1 MERGCAAKAIRY
13 MSLVRVRMPLFAAL
27 AACSVLVSCKDR
39 HAEKNQ
45 LEREP
50 IATAAIVSDEQMYK
64 EWPLH
69 GLITGAQLVIRN
81 KPAPDALTLGWLR
94 RGAIV
99 RMKGAAEKTSTCKSG
114 WYPIY
119 PIGFACSGEGISVSD
134 KKPEIAQEDR
144 AEANREQA
152 MPYQYYMVKDVK
164 VPEYH
169 QLPSRDQ
176 QRSSRDYVDAWQ
188 KVEAEGNAQKLARF
202 REGKLPGQ
210 PLPNAGIRRFLDRG
224 FYVAGTGVTVRS
236 QRRFVQTVRGSFLK
250 EQQLEPRSA
259 PSFQGVE
266 LDAQNTLPVAWA
278 VRTALPEHAK
288 LREDGTVKFIDVS
301 EAKPFE
307 RLSRVSNRKGWARV
321 GNTLLH
327 ELDDG
332 TYLKPWYLAIAEKI
346 AKPKE
351 VRGDEPWVHVDL
363 SQQTLVLYLGDEP
376 RYATLV
382 SSGVPD
388 HATPT
393 GTFRIQRKYVSDTM
407 SDIGADVA
415 DDRYSIDD
423 VPWTQYFDGSRALH
437 GAFWHSQF
445 GIQRSHGC
453 INLSPPDARYVFMHT
468 SPALAPGWHGI
479 STQKTPF
486 AGSLVLVTE

>member
-1 MERGCAAKAIRY
+1 MC
-13 MSLVRVRMPLFAAL
+13 LVRALVSFIAAL
-27 AACSVLVSCKDR
+27 TACSVLVSCKDR
-39 HAEKNQ
+39 QHASEP
-45 LEREP
+45 LESEP
-50 IATAAIVSDEQMYK
+50 TAAAVILSDEELYK
-64 EWPLH
+64 EWPLY
-69 GLITGAQLVIRN
+69 GLVTGAQLIIRD

-99 RMKGAAEKTSTCKSG
+99 RMKAATEKTSTCKSG
-114 WYPIY
+114 WHPIY
-119 PIGFACSGEGISVSD
+119 PTGFACSGEGISAGD
-134 KKPEIAQEDR
+134 KKPEIAEEDR
-144 AEANREQA
+144 AEAKREQA

-176 QRSSRDYVDAWQ
+176 QRASRDYVEAWQ
-188 KVEAEGNAQKLARF
+188 KVESEGNAQKLARF

-210 PLPNAGIRRFLDRG
+210 PIAHASIRRFLDRG
-224 FYVAGTGVTVRS
+224 FYVAGTGVSVRS

-250 EQQLEPRSA
+250 EQQLEPRSG

-266 LDAQNTLPVAWA
+266 IDAQNALPIAWA
-278 VRTALPEHAK
+278 VRTATPEHAK
-288 LREDGTVKFIDVS
+288 LREDGTVKYVTVAD
-301 EAKPFE
+301 AKPIE
-307 RLSRVSNRKGWARV
+307 RLSRVTNRKGWSRI

-327 ELDDG
+327 ELADG

-346 AKPKE
+346 DKPKE
-351 VRGDEPWVHVDL
+351 VRDDEPWVHVDL
-363 SQQTLVLYLGDEP
+363 SQQTLVLYVGREA

-388 HATPT
+388 HATPP
-393 GTFRIQRKYVSDTM
+393 GSFRIQRKYVSDTM

-453 INLSPPDARYVFMHT
+453 INLSPPDARHVFVHT
-468 SPALAPGWHGI
+468 APALPPGWHGI

-486 AGSLVLVTE
+486 PGSLVLVTE